1 MNFENCK
8 FYRDFYTSENVGVIS
23 ADGNSSCS
31 LQDQAYLAWL
41 DEGNQPEAAD
51 EIKGE

>member
-8 FYRDFYTSENVGVIS
+8 FYKDFYTGENAGVIS

-31 LQDQAYLAWL
+31 LQDLAYLKWL
-41 DEGNQPEAAD
+41 EEGNTPLPAENT
-51 EIKGE
+51 